1 MPGVSGTAK
10 VPGHPGVYKYATNRG
25 LRYAVV
31 VTVNRKQRWLRGHK
45 TIKAAEEAGDQLRVS
60 MRTGQ
65 AGTAPARYTLGDYLD
80 NRWWPYI
87 KTQVGPSTVESYAS
101 CLKHI
106 RRHLGDRRLTSIS
119 PLDIEDFKIAMAAE
133 GLGQAA
139 ANGAFL
145 RLKQSLAQAVT
156 WKLLGN
162 NPAGPVN
169 APKMKKY
176 NATRL
181 DPVQVARL
189 LEGADNTTDYGALF
203 WLACMTGLRLQEILD
218 LTWPD
223 IDFVGSQ
230 LRVTASKTEAGV
242 RSVALGATTL
252 ERLQRHR
259 LEQMR
264 YAEEM
269 GGPPPLRVFIR
280 PSGKQ
285 VRSDRFY
292 QDIWWPLRKRLA
304 LGTMHFHDLRH
315 VHSSLMA
322 KAKVH
327 PAVMQE
333 RMGHT
338 DVRMTL
344 NLYTEV
350 DSEQQRD
357 AAEALEAI
365 VRLAQL

>member
-1 MPGVSGTAK
+1 MSGTSK
-10 VPGHPGVYKYATNRG
+10 VRGHPGVYAYQTNRG
-25 LRYAVV
+25 VRYAVV

-45 TIKAAEEAGDQLRVS
+45 TIKAAEEAGDELRVS

-65 AGTAPARYTLGDYLD
+65 SGTAPARYTLGDYLE

-87 KTQVGPSTVESYAS
+87 KGQVQPGTVASYRS
-101 CLKHI
+101 GVNHI
-106 RRHLGDRRLTSIS
+106 KRHLGERRLTSVT
-119 PLDIEDFKIAMAAE
+119 PLDVEDFKIAMAAE
-133 GLGQAA
+133 GLGHAA

-156 WKLLGN
+156 WRLLGN
-162 NPAGPVN
+162 NPAGPIE

-181 DPVQVARL
+181 EPKQVRSL
-189 LEGADNTTDYGALF
+189 LEGADTTTDYGALF
-203 WLACMTGLRLQEILD
+203 WIACMTGLRLQEILD
-218 LTWPD
+218 LTWSD
-223 IDFVGSQ
+223 IDFSASQ
-230 LRVTASKTEAGV
+230 LRVGASKTEAGV
-242 RSVALGATTL
+242 RAVALGATTL

-269 GGPPPLRVFIR
+269 GGAPPLRVFIR

-292 QDIWWPLRKRLA
+292 QDIWWPLRKRLG

-322 KAKVH
+322 KAGVH
-327 PAVMQE
+327 PKVAAE

-338 DVRMTL
+338 DVKMTL
-344 NLYTEV
+344 NVYTEV
-350 DSEQQRD
+350 DAEQQRE
-357 AAEALEAI
+357 AAVALEEI
-365 VRLAQL
+365 VRLAQT